1 MKLRRHGQVP
11 RYAGGVAPVPR
22 KIALVYDARYTYDL
36 KVMSGV
42 ASFLQERRHY
52 SIYIEENALKD
63 QRLPDLGSWHGD
75 GIIANFDDPT
85 VARLVRQSKLPV
97 VGYGGGRGYDLP
109 GTSIPYFST
118 NNRAIAAIA
127 AEHLLERGFRHF
139 AYCGY
144 ARTPINGWSAEREA
158 AFVRFVRSRGG
169 SCTVFA
175 DRHRSPRRWAAL
187 QRALGDWLRALPK
200 PVAVMAANDHRGRQ
214 LLDACRAHDLTVPDE
229 VAVVGVDNDEL
240 LCRLSSPPLTSIEQG
255 ARNLGYGAAAL
266 LDALMEGKP
275 IRRRRLVIDPVGVVT
290 RQSTD
295 VLAVDDPAV
304 ARAMSF
310 IRARACDGIK
320 VPHVVAFTAISRSG
334 LEARFRTVLGS
345 TIRTAIRRV
354 QLERARH
361 LVTETN
367 LPLKQVASDVGFR
380 SVQQMTTL
388 FKDAFGRT
396 PATHRRG

>member
-1 MKLRRHGQVP
+1 VSVP
-11 RYAGGVAPVPR
+11 PR

-42 ASFLQERRHY
+42 ASFLQERRNY
-52 SIYIEENALKD
+52 SVYIEENALKD
-63 QRLPDLGSWHGD
+63 QRLPDLASWHGD

-85 VARLVRQSKLPV
+85 VARLVRQSRLPA
-97 VGYGGGRGYDLP
+97 VGYGGGRGYSLD
-109 GTSIPYFST
+109 GTSVPYFST
-118 NNRAIAAIA
+118 NNRAIAALA

-144 ARTPINGWSAEREA
+144 ARTPINRWSQEREA
-158 AFVRFVRSRGG
+158 AFARCVRDRGG
-169 SCTVFA
+169 SCAVFA

-187 QRALGDWLRALPK
+187 QRSMGDWLRGLPK

-214 LLDACRAHDLTVPDE
+214 LLEACRAHDLVVPDE
-229 VAVVGVDNDEL
+229 VAVLGVDNDEL

-255 ARNLGYGAAAL
+255 ARGLGYAAAAL
-266 LDALMEGKP
+266 LEDLMAGKP
-275 IRRRRLVIDPVGVVT
+275 VRRKRRVIDPVGVVT

-295 VLAVDDPAV
+295 VLAVDDSAV
-304 ARAMSF
+304 ARALSF
-310 IRARACDGIK
+310 IREHACERIK
-320 VPHVVAFTAISRSG
+320 VPQVVAFTAISRSG
-334 LEARFRTVLGS
+334 LEARFRAVLGS

-361 LVTETN
+361 LVTETSV
-367 LPLKQVASDVGFR
+367 PLKQVASDVGFR
-380 SVQQMTTL
+380 SVQHMTTL

-396 PATHRRG
+396 PARHRRG